1 MEPDGDH
8 GPRPVVGDPPLGGI
22 GNVAVPQLFV
32 LPSLA
37 RQIDALPALRSALW
51 DLEASLLKRLWLAA
65 AGRDPDAASE
75 LGARLG
81 QLLGPRSHKHK
92 HVVGN
97 LGTAFPHWLPH
108 RVEAMA
114 RRVWGS
120 IGRTLIEYPL
130 LERIADPVS
139 ERVRVV
145 DLGGLAEVRR
155 LGRPAIFVGA
165 HLANWNL
172 IPAVASRSGIPLTA
186 VYRRMRN
193 PVVERLVKGWLS
205 APGFRLLEVQEASRP
220 LLRELQAGRSVGLLM
235 DQRYD
240 RGEKIPFFGVPAT
253 TTLGPARLALRLDLP
268 LIPVRV
274 QRLEGARFVVT
285 VCRPVRP
292 DPGLD
297 EEAAARAMTAAVNDR
312 FARWIA
318 AAPEQ
323 WFCAKRRWPRQRP
336 RIPKR
341 GKVSLT

>member
-1 MEPDGDH
+1 M
-8 GPRPVVGDPPLGGI
+8 
-22 GNVAVPQLFV
+22 PQLFV

-37 RQIDALPALRSALW
+37 RQVDALPALRSALW
-51 DLEASLLKRLWLAA
+51 DLEASVLKRIWLAA

-81 QLLGPRSHKHK
+81 QLLGPRSRKHR

-108 RVEAMA
+108 RVEAVA

-130 LERIADPVS
+130 LERIADPAAG
-139 ERVRVV
+139 RVRLV

-155 LGRPAIFVGA
+155 RGCPAIFVAA

-172 IPAVASRSGIPLTA
+172 LPVAASWSGIPLTG
-186 VYRRMRN
+186 VYRRVNN
-193 PVVERLVKGWLS
+193 PVIERLIKDWLS
-205 APGFRLLEVQEASRP
+205 ALGCRLLEVQEATRP

-240 RGEKIPFFGVPAT
+240 RGEKVPFFGVPAT

-292 DPGLD
+292 EPGLD
-297 EEAAARAMTAAVNDR
+297 GEAAARAMTAAVNER

-318 AAPEQ
+318 ASPEQ
-323 WFCAKRRWPRQRP
+323 WFCAKRRWPRQRL
-336 RIPKR
+336 RMPKR